1 MFEQFAALDGYLRTN
16 RNKEVTL
23 SALTRMVPV
32 GTKRKFD
39 LQKFKEIAV
48 VRPDFF
54 SCTWKKQDLC
64 IRATTRG
71 SGSLEEISSVRS
83 AAFKDALVNKFSSYL
98 SSAGSFTA
106 ANSAAPT
113 LYQLYSE

>member
-1 MFEQFAALDGYLRTN
+1 
-16 RNKEVTL
+16 
-23 SALTRMVPV
+23 MVPV

-71 SGSLEEISSVRS
+71 SGSLEEISSARS